1 MIERMCI
8 PLPVILVVSY
18 VISNYNVINLETSKH
33 EDSSHYCV
41 SIDR

>member
-1 MIERMCI
+1 MLERLCI
-8 PLPVILVVSY
+8 NLPAILMVSY
-18 VISNYNVINLETSKH
+18 VISNCNVINLETSNY